1 MKPARLIF
9 VLIFLAACSPL
20 ASTQSAPTVAP
31 VTQTVSAPEPVTVAP
46 AATTLYISATMHI
59 ETKSDSWPQDT
70 ESFLAFLEQ
79 TTTAGLRWS
88 IGGDIGWLEGD
99 PRAQE
104 IVQRSAALGVQWD
117 VHAHK
122 KEDLAKVASI
132 LAAWGV
138 TPTGVVSGLLIPDL
152 DYLRQPLTYQGY
164 TWTPQVI
171 WGGVECPGH
180 KPGCDDLSVS
190 LYRPASSAQYKV
202 HDPNGNLVTVV
213 GGTHTLADGE
223 SLAAAIASGPY
234 NAPVIG
240 YTLMFEPETLR
251 IAGSDTDDITAILAF
266 VARVKQ
272 YPFVRFATIEETAQA
287 WVAAGGVPI
296 QIEEMP

>member
-1 MKPARLIF
+1 MKPTRLIF
-9 VLIFLAACSPL
+9 TILIFLAACSPT
-20 ASTQSAPTVAP
+20 SSPQSAPTVAP
-31 VTQTVSAPEPVTVAP
+31 ATQAVDVTEAIPSAS
-46 AATTLYISATMHI
+46 AATMLYISATMHI
-59 ETKSDSWPQDT
+59 ESKSDSWPQDT

-79 TTTAGLRWS
+79 TTAAGMRWS
-88 IGGDIGWLEGD
+88 IGGDIGWLEND

-180 KPGCDDLSVS
+180 KKGCDDLSVS
-190 LYRPASSAQYKV
+190 LYRPASSAQYKI
-202 HDPNGNLVTVV
+202 HDPDGNLVTVG
-213 GGTHTLADGE
+213 GGTHNLADGE
-223 SLAAAIASGPY
+223 SLAAAIVSGEH

-240 YTLMFEPETLR
+240 YTLMIEPETLR
-251 IAGSDTDDITAILAF
+251 IARSDTDDITVILAF
-266 VARVKQ
+266 VERVKQ
-272 YPFVRFATIEETAQA
+272 YPFVRFATIEEIAQA

-296 QIEEMP
+296 QIEQ

>member
-1 MKPARLIF
+1 MKPTRLIF
-9 VLIFLAACSPL
+9 TILIFLAACSPT
-20 ASTQSAPTVAP
+20 ASPQPAPTVAP
-31 VTQTVSAPEPVTVAP
+31 ATQAVSTTEAAPVAP

-79 TTTAGLRWS
+79 TTAAGLRWS
-88 IGGDIGWLEGD
+88 IGGDIGWLEND

-138 TPTGVVSGLLIPDL
+138 TPTGVVSGLLIPNL

-171 WGGVECPGH
+171 WGGVQCPGH

-202 HDPNGNLVTVV
+202 HDPNGNLITV
-213 GGTHTLADGE
+213 GGGSHNLADGE
-223 SLAAAIASGPY
+223 SLAAAIASGQYPV
-234 NAPVIG
+234 PVIG
-240 YTLMFEPETLR
+240 YTIMVEPETLR
-251 IAGSDTDDITAILAF
+251 IARSDTDDETAILAF
-266 VARVKQ
+266 VERVGQ
-272 YPFVRFATIEETAQA
+272 YSFVRFATIEETAQT
-287 WVAAGGVPI
+287 WVTAGGVPI
-296 QIEEMP
+296 QIEQ